1 MKGNF
6 EPNIGEILVGL
17 SPFIAP
23 LKEGNDASL
32 KGKCKKKTGILG
44 QSPK

>member
-32 KGKCKKKTGILG
+32 KEGVKK
-44 QSPK
+44 QVF